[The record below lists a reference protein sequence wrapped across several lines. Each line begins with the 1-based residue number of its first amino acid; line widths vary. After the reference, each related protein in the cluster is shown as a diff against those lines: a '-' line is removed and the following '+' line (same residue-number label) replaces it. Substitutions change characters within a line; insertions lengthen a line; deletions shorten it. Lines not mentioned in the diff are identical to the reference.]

1 MEEKK
6 IVHHKNNAGK
16 GKETLCISFD
26 DDRTTTTSKKQKQ
39 TSHIPENPTT
49 TKRYHGWQSIPKP
62 ENSPKLSF
70 KLMILQFE

>member
-16 GKETLCISFD
+16 GKERKRFGFLLTMTGRPPRPKNKNKRRIYLGIQQQ
-26 DDRTTTTSKKQKQ
+26 QKDTMDGNQ
-39 TSHIPENPTT
+39 YRNQKILHT
-49 TKRYHGWQSIPKP
+49 
-62 ENSPKLSF
+62 